1 MTEDKDTDAEI
12 PEGLPE
18 PLADSARTVAESA
31 GVDIDADSDGDE

>member
-18 PLADSARTVAESA
+18 PLANSARTVAESA
-31 GVDIDADSDGDE
+31 GVNIDGDSE